1 MTSRMFKA
9 CLASTTALALLAAA
23 CSSDDSDDAAVD
35 NAAADEAVQ
44 DDAEGSAEAEIEVDA
59 AALQAQLDDWRAEA
73 ETFGATLSLRVPG
86 HDDMHLAS
94 GIDDR
99 DPDTPMPI
107 DGTYGVYSITKTFVA
122 AATLRL
128 VDDGR
133 LSLDDTVEPWLPE
146 LPAADQTTVEM
157 LLAHRTGL
165 GTWCGTNATP
175 TAQDACVATIGADLT
190 RSYVPEEVLAL
201 HLGEPALA
209 SPGEEGLYT
218 NTNYTALGLLLE
230 RQLDQDLGDII
241 ADQFIEPLALDDTV
255 FSDGTTRGT
264 RHGWFSPDGDP
275 DRPIDTLDIPAQAI
289 DTTLWGAGN
298 MISSSAD
305 LLTWGNALY
314 SGEVLGD
321 ATTDEM
327 LDMRGPVHLP
337 NNPWYG
343 LGAGGY
349 CRATAACPA
358 DEVELVGHPG
368 RGPGSTTLLVHHRDS
383 GVTMAINTNV
393 DVGTDGANLVELA
406 QGALDAL
413 GIEAGRQAN

>member
-1 MTSRMFKA
+1 MTSRTFRA

-23 CSSDDSDDAAVD
+23 CSSDDSDDAVD
-35 NAAADEAVQ
+35 GAAADEAVQ
-44 DDAEGSAEAEIEVDA
+44 DDAEGSAHAEIEVDP
-59 AALQAQLDDWRAEA
+59 AALQTLLDNWRADA
-73 ETFGATLSLRVPG
+73 DTFGATLSLRVPG
-86 HDDMHLAS
+86 HDDLHLAS

-99 DPDTPMPI
+99 DPDTPMPT
-107 DGTYGVYSITKTFVA
+107 DGTYDVYSITKTFVA
-122 AATLRL
+122 AATLQL

-146 LPAADQTTVEM
+146 LPAANQTTVET
-157 LLAHRTGL
+157 LLSHRAGL

-175 TAQDACVATIGADLT
+175 EVMDACVATISADLT
-190 RSYVPEEVLAL
+190 RSYAPEEVLAL
-201 HLGEPALA
+201 HLGEPAVA
-209 SPGEEGLYT
+209 APGEQGLYT

-230 RQLDQDLGDII
+230 RHLDQDLGDII
-241 ADQFIEPLALDDTV
+241 ADQFIEPLALDDTI
-255 FSDGTTRGT
+255 FSDGTTSGT
-264 RHGWFSPDGDP
+264 RHGWFSPDGVDP
-275 DRPIDTLDIPAQAI
+275 DRPVDMLDIPTQAI

-305 LLTWGNALY
+305 LLTWGDALY

-327 LDMRGPVHLP
+327 FDMRGPVHLP
-337 NNPWYG
+337 RNAWYG

-349 CRATAACPA
+349 CRATPDCPA
-358 DEVELVGHPG
+358 DQVELFGHSG
-368 RGPGSTTLLVHHRDS
+368 RGLGSTTLLVHHRDS
-383 GVTMAINTNV
+383 GVTIAINTNV

-413 GIEAGRQAN
+413 GIEAARQAN